1 LIGVFAGEDLRS
13 RNFKLPQILV
23 ILINVSGSR
32 IIAALVGEDSDGL
45 IQNLKNCYELIF
57 GIYFMRILIT
67 NDDGI
72 YAPGL
77 AVLERIALGF
87 AANVSICVVAPETD
101 QSGVSHSL
109 SINDPLRLRK
119 IDETHYAVKGT
130 PTDCVILGVRHVMK
144 THPPDLILSGVN
156 RGQNIAEDVTYS
168 GTLAAAMEGTI
179 LGIQSIALSQ
189 SYMHGGDHNGGH
201 DVRFA
206 VAEHFGVQTIKA
218 ILSVGIEAG
227 IVMNVNFP
235 SCALAD
241 VKGMVATVQGVRG
254 ANLLKVDERKDGR
267 GNPYFWVG
275 FERPEFDLHEGTDLH
290 ALSHN
295 EISIT
300 PLKLDL
306 TDLPNV
312 TRFAAALEMS
322 AVK

>member
-1 LIGVFAGEDLRS
+1 
-13 RNFKLPQILV
+13 
-23 ILINVSGSR
+23 
-32 IIAALVGEDSDGL
+32 
-45 IQNLKNCYELIF
+45 
-57 GIYFMRILIT
+57 MRILIT

-72 YAPGL
+72 HAAGI
-77 AVLERIALGF
+77 AVLERIALSL
-87 AANVSICVVAPETD
+87 APDVSICLVAPETD

-109 SINDPLRLRK
+109 SLNDPLRLRK
-119 IDETHYAVKGT
+119 IDDTHYAVKGT

-179 LGIQSIALSQ
+179 LGIPSIALSQ

-206 VAEHFGVQTIKA
+206 IAEHFGAKVINQ
-218 ILSVGIEAG
+218 ILRIGIEPN

-235 SCALAD
+235 SCSIAD

-254 ANLLKVDERKDGR
+254 ANLLRVDERNDGR

-275 FERPEFDLHEGTDLH
+275 FERPKFDLHEGTDLH
-290 ALSHN
+290 ALSQN
-295 EISIT
+295 QISIT

-312 TRFAAALEMS
+312 TRFAAALEES
-322 AVK
+322 ALK